1 MRNESWNQLLFS
13 TLHDTVLLWGRGIR
27 TPNCT
32 WRCRKKQERRR
43 KKKSGC
49 TTSSAS
55 HLMLFSWVSLTL
67 VALPSSR
74 VQAGPTLAGGAAA
87 LGVWRVLLID
97 GVEQQARGWPR
108 QVGMPR
114 LSSMLLRGLAE
125 PFLLVARR
133 PHMAAVTEV

>member
-1 MRNESWNQLLFS
+1 MEPTSRPS
-13 TLHDTVLLWGRGIR
+13 TTLCFCGGEASAPQTVLGDVGKSRRG
-27 TPNCT
+27 
-32 WRCRKKQERRR
+32 EG
-43 KKKSGC
+43 KKSGC

-55 HLMLFSWVSLTL
+55 HLMLLSWVSLTL

>member
-1 MRNESWNQLLFS
+1 MSHGTNFS
-13 TLHDTVLLWGRGIR
+13 TLHNTVLLLGRGNR

-43 KKKSGC
+43 KKKKSGC

-55 HLMLFSWVSLTL
+55 HLMLLSWVSLTL

-97 GVEQQARGWPR
+97 GVEQQARGRPR